1 MATFS
6 HKKTQEGEKGRG
18 AEGKKVHRHF
28 PSGFKIFTNSA

>member
-6 HKKTQEGEKGRG
+6 HKKGRG
-18 AEGKKVHRHF
+18 EEGKEVHRHF